1 MTGNDSPLLEF
12 TRKMLIAVGIAAAGW
27 LIIMIVIR
35 AFDVLLLIYAGIL
48 LAVFMRG
55 IGGAITR
62 HVHVPMVLSLI
73 LVWLILISAIIVIP
87 WLFGPNLAQDFNELF
102 NEIPKS
108 VARLSQS
115 MGNWQWLRQA
125 FSHVASNSGPLTTTI
140 LRNAMG
146 IFSTVFG
153 GVSSFLLILVLGLY
167 FSVNPSVYV
176 NGLIKLIPR
185 SRREHGCEVLNVAG
199 RTLFGWSLSRI
210 VSMVAVWA
218 VTYVGLLLLGVSQ
231 ALTLSMVAGVFTFVP
246 YLGPIASAAP
256 AVLIALGQ
264 HAMLGLWVALL
275 YLLAHLL
282 EGYFI
287 TPYVQWRFISMPPAL
302 VLSAQV
308 VMWLG
313 AGIIGVILASP
324 LVVVI
329 RVLAELLY
337 VRDALHDERV
347 PFNPNRP
354 Q

>member
-1 MTGNDSPLLEF
+1 MTIGNDSQLLEF
-12 TRKMLIAVGIAAAGW
+12 THKVLIAIGIAAAGG
-27 LIIMIVIR
+27 LIIMILIR

-55 IGGAITR
+55 ISNAITR
-62 HVHVPMVLSLI
+62 FVHVPTFLSLI
-73 LVWLILISAIIVIP
+73 IVWLILISAIIVIP
-87 WLFGPNLAQDFNELF
+87 WLFGPSLAQDFNRLF
-102 NEIPKS
+102 KEIPQS
-108 VARLSQS
+108 VAQLSQS
-115 MGNWQWLRQA
+115 MGDWQWLQGA
-125 FSHVASNSGPLTTTI
+125 FNHVASGGPLTATI
-140 LRNAMG
+140 VRNAMG

-167 FSVNPSVYV
+167 FSVNPAVYV

-185 SRREHGCEVLNVAG
+185 NRRDHGCEVLNVAG

-218 VTYVGLLLLGVSQ
+218 VTYIGLLLLGVSQ
-231 ALTLSMVAGVFTFVP
+231 ALPLSMVAGVFTFVP
-246 YLGPIASAAP
+246 YLGPIASAVP

-264 HAMLGLWVALL
+264 HAMLGLWVVLL

-308 VMWLG
+308 MLALG
-313 AGIIGVILASP
+313 AGIIGLILASP

-347 PFNPNRP
+347 PLNPNRP